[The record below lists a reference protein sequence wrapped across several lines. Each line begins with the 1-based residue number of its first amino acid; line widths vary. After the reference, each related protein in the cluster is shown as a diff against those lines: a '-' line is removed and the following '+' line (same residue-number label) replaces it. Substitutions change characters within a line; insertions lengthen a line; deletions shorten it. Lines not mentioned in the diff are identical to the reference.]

1 MDQIDVYMSDLK
13 KMDEAR
19 ANKIIEQVQEEQ
31 AQKEINDIKEKG
43 KSIGLSMEG
52 FSDLDVPVDQA
63 PLLQPINGKYR
74 IDQQHFALMFLEVF
88 QRESPMT
95 GDLIPMYAH
104 VARMLDIPKTTLKQW
119 WKRKEEIQAQQSTMM
134 NKGMDYLG
142 TNFMVEMIRMTQAM
156 STIDYTEM
164 LNGKPADVKNFITLL
179 NTLVNKIR
187 LLTNQSTNNV
197 AHEHRVQMVIPDS
210 D

>member
-1 MDQIDVYMSDLK
+1 MSDLK
-13 KMDEAR
+13 KMDESR

-88 QRESPMT
+88 QRESPVN
-95 GDLIPMYAH
+95 GELVPMYAH
-104 VARMLDIPKTTLKQW
+104 ISRMLDIPKTTLKQW
-119 WKRKEEIQAQQSTMM
+119 WKRKEEIQSQQSTMM

-142 TNFMVEMIRMTQAM
+142 TTFMVEMIRMTQAM
-156 STIDYTEM
+156 STIDYSEM

>member
-1 MDQIDVYMSDLK
+1 MSDLK
-13 KMDEAR
+13 KMDESR

-31 AQKEINDIKEKG
+31 AQKEINNIKEKG

-104 VARMLDIPKTTLKQW
+104 IARMLDIPKTTLKQW

>member
-1 MDQIDVYMSDLK
+1 MSDLK
-13 KMDEAR
+13 KMDESR

-31 AQKEINDIKEKG
+31 AQKEINNIKEKG

-88 QRESPMT
+88 QRESPVS
-95 GDLIPMYAH
+95 GELVPMYAH
-104 VARMLDIPKTTLKQW
+104 ISRMLDIPKTTLKQW

-156 STIDYTEM
+156 STIDYSEM

>member
-1 MDQIDVYMSDLK
+1 MSDLK
-13 KMDEAR
+13 KMDESR

-88 QRESPMT
+88 QRESPVS
-95 GDLIPMYAH
+95 GELVPMYAH
-104 VARMLDIPKTTLKQW
+104 ISRMLDIPKSTLKQW
-119 WKRKEEIQAQQSTMM
+119 WKRKEEIQSQQSTMM
-134 NKGMDYLG
+134 TKGMDYIG

-156 STIDYTEM
+156 STIDYSEM

>member
-1 MDQIDVYMSDLK
+1 MSDLK
-13 KMDEAR
+13 KMDESR

-52 FSDLDVPVDQA
+52 FNDLDVPLDQA

-88 QRESPMT
+88 QRESPVS
-95 GDLIPMYAH
+95 GELVPMYAH
-104 VARMLDIPKTTLKQW
+104 ISRMLDIPKSTLKQW
-119 WKRKEEIQAQQSTMM
+119 WKRKEEIQSQQSTMM
-134 NKGMDYLG
+134 TKGMDYIG

-156 STIDYTEM
+156 STIDYSEM

>member
-1 MDQIDVYMSDLK
+1 
-13 KMDEAR
+13 MDESR

-88 QRESPMT
+88 QRESPVS
-95 GDLIPMYAH
+95 GELVPMYAH
-104 VARMLDIPKTTLKQW
+104 ISRMLDIPKTTLKQW

>member
-1 MDQIDVYMSDLK
+1 MSDLK
-13 KMDEAR
+13 KMDESR

-88 QRESPMT
+88 QRESPVS
-95 GDLIPMYAH
+95 GELVPMYAH
-104 VARMLDIPKTTLKQW
+104 ISRMLDIPKTTLKQW

-156 STIDYTEM
+156 STIDYSEM

>member
-1 MDQIDVYMSDLK
+1 
-13 KMDEAR
+13 MDESR

-88 QRESPMT
+88 QRESPVS
-95 GDLIPMYAH
+95 GELVPMYAH
-104 VARMLDIPKTTLKQW
+104 ISRMLDIPKSTLKQW
-119 WKRKEEIQAQQSTMM
+119 WKRKEEIQSQQSTMM
-134 NKGMDYLG
+134 TKGMDYIG

-156 STIDYTEM
+156 STIDYSEM

>member
-1 MDQIDVYMSDLK
+1 MSDLK
-13 KMDEAR
+13 KMDESR

-63 PLLQPINGKYR
+63 PLPQPINGKYR

-104 VARMLDIPKTTLKQW
+104 IARMLDIPKTTLKQW

>member
-1 MDQIDVYMSDLK
+1 MSDLK
-13 KMDEAR
+13 KMDESR

-88 QRESPMT
+88 RRESPVS
-95 GDLIPMYAH
+95 GELVPMYAH
-104 VARMLDIPKTTLKQW
+104 ISRMLDIPKTTLKQW

>member
-1 MDQIDVYMSDLK
+1 MSDLK
-13 KMDEAR
+13 KMDESR

-74 IDQQHFALMFLEVF
+74 IDQQHFVLMFLEVF
-88 QRESPMT
+88 QRESPVS
-95 GDLIPMYAH
+95 GELVPMYAH
-104 VARMLDIPKTTLKQW
+104 ISRMLDIPKSTLKQW
-119 WKRKEEIQAQQSTMM
+119 WKRKEEIQSQQSTMM
-134 NKGMDYLG
+134 TKGMDYIG

-156 STIDYTEM
+156 STIDYSEM

>member
-1 MDQIDVYMSDLK
+1 MNDLK
-13 KMDEAR
+13 KMDESR
-19 ANKIIEQVQEEQ
+19 ATEILEKVQEQQ
-31 AQKEINDIKEKG
+31 AQKEIAEIKEKG
-43 KSIGLSMEG
+43 KTIGLSMEG
-52 FSDLDVPVDQA
+52 FKDLDTPIDQA
-63 PLLQPINGKYR
+63 PLLRPVGGKYR

-88 QRESPMT
+88 QREHPTT
-95 GDLIPMYAH
+95 GDLVPMYAH
-104 VARMLDIPKTTLKQW
+104 VSSMLDIPKTTLKQW
-119 WKRKEEIQAQQSTMM
+119 WSRKEEIQAQQSTMM

-156 STIDYTEM
+156 STIDYSEM

>member
-1 MDQIDVYMSDLK
+1 MSDLK
-13 KMDEAR
+13 KMDESR

-31 AQKEINDIKEKG
+31 AQKEINDIKENG

-74 IDQQHFALMFLEVF
+74 IDQQHFALMFLEGF
-88 QRESPMT
+88 QRESPVS
-95 GDLIPMYAH
+95 GELVPMYAH
-104 VARMLDIPKTTLKQW
+104 ISRMLDIPKSTLKQW
-119 WKRKEEIQAQQSTMM
+119 WKRKEEIQSQQSTMM
-134 NKGMDYLG
+134 TKGMDYIG

-156 STIDYTEM
+156 STIDYSEM

>member
-1 MDQIDVYMSDLK
+1 MSDLK
-13 KMDEAR
+13 KMDESR

-88 QRESPMT
+88 QRESPVS
-95 GDLIPMYAH
+95 GELVPMYAH
-104 VARMLDIPKTTLKQW
+104 ISRMLDIPKTTLKQW
-119 WKRKEEIQAQQSTMM
+119 WKRKEEIQSQQSTMM
-134 NKGMDYLG
+134 TKGMDYIG

>member
-1 MDQIDVYMSDLK
+1 MSDLK
-13 KMDEAR
+13 KMDESR

-88 QRESPMT
+88 QRESPVN
-95 GDLIPMYAH
+95 GELVPMYAH
-104 VARMLDIPKTTLKQW
+104 ISRMLDIPKTTLKQW
-119 WKRKEEIQAQQSTMM
+119 WKRKEEIQSQQSTMM

-156 STIDYTEM
+156 STIDYSEM

>member
-1 MDQIDVYMSDLK
+1 MSDLK
-13 KMDEAR
+13 KMDESR

>member
-1 MDQIDVYMSDLK
+1 MSDLK
-13 KMDEAR
+13 KMDESR

-88 QRESPMT
+88 QRESPVS
-95 GDLIPMYAH
+95 GELVPMYAH
-104 VARMLDIPKTTLKQW
+104 ISRMLDIPKSTLKQW
-119 WKRKEEIQAQQSTMM
+119 WKRKEEIQSQQSTMM
-134 NKGMDYLG
+134 TKGMDYIG

>member
-1 MDQIDVYMSDLK
+1 MSDLK
-13 KMDEAR
+13 KMDESR

-156 STIDYTEM
+156 STIDYSEM

>member
-1 MDQIDVYMSDLK
+1 MSDLK
-13 KMDEAR
+13 KMDESR

-88 QRESPMT
+88 QRESPVS
-95 GDLIPMYAH
+95 GELVPMYAH
-104 VARMLDIPKTTLKQW
+104 ISRMLDIPKTTLKQW
-119 WKRKEEIQAQQSTMM
+119 WKRKEEIQSQQSTMM
-134 NKGMDYLG
+134 TKGMDYIG
-142 TNFMVEMIRMTQAM
+142 TNFMAEMIRMTQAM
-156 STIDYTEM
+156 STIDYSEM

>member
-1 MDQIDVYMSDLK
+1 MSDLM
-13 KMDEAR
+13 KMDESR

-88 QRESPMT
+88 QRESPVS
-95 GDLIPMYAH
+95 GELVPMYAH
-104 VARMLDIPKTTLKQW
+104 ISRMLDIPKTTLKQW

-156 STIDYTEM
+156 STIDYSEM

>member
-1 MDQIDVYMSDLK
+1 MSDLK
-13 KMDEAR
+13 KMDESR
-19 ANKIIEQVQEEQ
+19 ANKIIEQVQEAQ

-88 QRESPMT
+88 QRESPVS
-95 GDLIPMYAH
+95 GELVPMYAH
-104 VARMLDIPKTTLKQW
+104 ISRMLDIPKSTLKQW
-119 WKRKEEIQAQQSTMM
+119 WKRKEEIQSQQSTMM
-134 NKGMDYLG
+134 TKGMDYIG

-156 STIDYTEM
+156 STIDYSEM

>member
-1 MDQIDVYMSDLK
+1 
-13 KMDEAR
+13 MDESR

>member
-1 MDQIDVYMSDLK
+1 MSDLK
-13 KMDEAR
+13 KMDESR

-88 QRESPMT
+88 QRESPVS
-95 GDLIPMYAH
+95 GELVPMYAH
-104 VARMLDIPKTTLKQW
+104 ISRMLDIPKTTLKQW

>member
-1 MDQIDVYMSDLK
+1 
-13 KMDEAR
+13 
-19 ANKIIEQVQEEQ
+19 
-31 AQKEINDIKEKG
+31 
-43 KSIGLSMEG
+43 
-52 FSDLDVPVDQA
+52 
-63 PLLQPINGKYR
+63 
-74 IDQQHFALMFLEVF
+74 
-88 QRESPMT
+88 
-95 GDLIPMYAH
+95 
-104 VARMLDIPKTTLKQW
+104 
-119 WKRKEEIQAQQSTMM
+119 MM

>member
-1 MDQIDVYMSDLK
+1 MSDLK
-13 KMDEAR
+13 KMDESR
-19 ANKIIEQVQEEQ
+19 ANKIIEQIQEEQ

-52 FSDLDVPVDQA
+52 FSDLDVPVDQV

-104 VARMLDIPKTTLKQW
+104 IARMLDIPKTTLKQW

>member
-1 MDQIDVYMSDLK
+1 MSDLK
-13 KMDEAR
+13 KMDESR

-104 VARMLDIPKTTLKQW
+104 VARMLDIPKTTRKQW
-119 WKRKEEIQAQQSTMM
+119 WKRKEDIQAQQSTMM

>member
-1 MDQIDVYMSDLK
+1 MSDLK
-13 KMDEAR
+13 KMDESR

-104 VARMLDIPKTTLKQW
+104 IARMLDIPKTTLKQW

>member
-1 MDQIDVYMSDLK
+1 MSDLK
-13 KMDEAR
+13 KMDESR

-88 QRESPMT
+88 QRESPVN
-95 GDLIPMYAH
+95 GELVPMYAH
-104 VARMLDIPKTTLKQW
+104 ISRMLDIPKTTLKQW
-119 WKRKEEIQAQQSTMM
+119 WKRKEEIQSQQSTMM

>member
-1 MDQIDVYMSDLK
+1 MSDLK
-13 KMDEAR
+13 KMDESR

-104 VARMLDIPKTTLKQW
+104 IARMLDIPKTTLKQW

-156 STIDYTEM
+156 STIDYSEM